1 MSVQTTVLENGRW
14 ITRNLDPYH
23 VRAQNSG
30 TPRKEQSQPS
40 INIPQT
46 PSLGIL
52 TKTLV
57 KSPVINRIIP
67 ARIRHKTK
75 NDLLFV
81 SANSVT
87 IKEAK
92 GDYTLSEIAT
102 KNDFDSAIRSARILG
117 ERRKLTNHDH
127 GRSLLPKDGGLWDDK
142 LSNEGDYYSDD
153 EDRQHRPA
161 LTQRMLPP
169 HILVLA
175 LESNRLVFWCVVSGR
190 SEDPEIFLSQKPLP
204 APTSP
209 LQSLGEFIAVDPKC
223 VVNQIH
229 CTVE

>member
-23 VRAQNSG
+23 VRAQNSSA
-30 TPRKEQSQPS
+30 PRKEQSQPS

-87 IKEAK
+87 IKEAR
-92 GDYTLSEIAT
+92 GDYTLSQIAT
-102 KNDFDSAIRSARILG
+102 KNDFDSAITSARILG

-127 GRSLLPKDGGLWDDK
+127 DRSLLPKDGDLWDEM
-142 LSNEGDYYSDD
+142 LTNEDDYYSDGG
-153 EDRQHRPA
+153 DRPHRPA
-161 LTQRMLPP
+161 LTQRKLPP

-175 LESNRLVFWCVVSGR
+175 LESNMLVFMCAVSGR
-190 SEDPEIFLSQKPLP
+190 SEDTEILSSHKPLP

-209 LQSLGEFIAVDPKC
+209 LQSLGEFIAVDPKY

-229 CTVE
+229 YPVE

>member
-14 ITRNLDPYH
+14 VTRSLDPYH

-30 TPRKEQSQPS
+30 KPRKELSQSS

-81 SANSVT
+81 STNSVT
-87 IKEAK
+87 IKEAR
-92 GDYTLSEIAT
+92 GDYTLDEIAT

-127 GRSLLPKDGGLWDDK
+127 GRSLLPKDGDLWDDM
-142 LSNEGDYYSDD
+142 LTNEDDCYSD
-153 EDRQHRPA
+153 EDDRPQGPA
-161 LTQRMLPP
+161 LIQRKLPP

-175 LESNRLVFWCVVSGR
+175 LESNRLVFLCAVSGR
-190 SEDPEIFLSQKPLP
+190 SADPEILSSHKPLP

-209 LQSLGEFIAVDPKC
+209 LQSLGEFMAVDPKC

-229 CTVE
+229 CTV

>member
-14 ITRNLDPYH
+14 ITRNVDPYH

-40 INIPQT
+40 FEIPQT
-46 PSLGIL
+46 PALGIL
-52 TKTLV
+52 TKTLIR
-57 KSPVINRIIP
+57 SPVINRIIP

-87 IKEAK
+87 IKEAR
-92 GDYTLSEIAT
+92 GDYTLSQIAT
-102 KNDFDSAIRSARILG
+102 KNDFDSAIKSARILG

-127 GRSLLPKDGGLWDDK
+127 SRSRLPKNGDLWDEMLTNDV
-142 LSNEGDYYSDD
+142 DYYSDE
-153 EDRQHRPA
+153 EDCLHRHA
-161 LTQRMLPP
+161 LTQRRLPP

-175 LESNRLVFWCVVSGR
+175 LESNRLVFLCAVSGR
-190 SEDPEIFLSQKPLP
+190 SEHPEILSSHKPLP

-223 VVNQIH
+223 VGNQIH
-229 CTVE
+229 CTIE